1 MSIDLYQKKMKPTE
15 TLKTELEL
23 YLGEIMQ
30 ELENTFDYFERKRLE
45 RHKKAIEILLMLSI
59 ES

>member
-1 MSIDLYQKKMKPTE
+1 MKPNN

-30 ELENTFDYFERKRLE
+30 ELENTFDFFEKKRLE
-45 RHKKAIEILLMLSI
+45 RHKKAIEILLMISI
-59 ES
+59 DS

>member
-1 MSIDLYQKKMKPTE
+1 MKASE
-15 TLKTELEL
+15 TLKTELQY

-30 ELENTFDYFERKRLE
+30 EMETTFDYFEKQRLK
-45 RHKKAIEILLMLSI
+45 RHKKAIEILLMVSI

>member
-1 MSIDLYQKKMKPTE
+1 MKPTE
-15 TLKTELEL
+15 TLKNELQL

-30 ELENTFDYFERKRLE
+30 EIETTFDFFEKKRLF
-45 RHKKAIEILLMLSI
+45 RHKKAIEILLLISI